1 MGWRFLLMLL
11 NFILTVNE
19 VAGYVRKYSFYTL
32 IMIDFATYDETA
44 ESDFGQSFLKQ
55 HNLLVLDARD
65 SPAVGEV

>member
-1 MGWRFLLMLL
+1 MNLPVMWE
-11 NFILTVNE
+11 NI
-19 VAGYVRKYSFYTL
+19 ASTL
-32 IMIDFATYDETA
+32 IIIDFATYDETA